1 MTARAAVIG
10 GGTAGL
16 MAAETLLG
24 RGIPVD
30 IYDAMPSLG
39 RKFLMAGKSGLN
51 LTHTEPEAAFLERFG
66 AARTRLEPALTA
78 FGAEAI
84 RSWAAG
90 LGIETFTGS
99 SGRLFPVDFKAA
111 PLLRSWLRRLRGAG
125 ATIHVRHKWRGWT
138 PEGALIFD
146 TPGGE
151 VRVDAGATVL
161 ALGGGSW
168 PRLGSDAAWVA
179 TLAESGIGIAPLKP
193 ANCGFEVPWTA
204 IFRDRFA
211 GAPVKSVRL
220 SHDGKTV
227 SGEFVVTDYGI
238 EGGAVYALSAVLRDR
253 IAADG
258 GATVTLDLSP
268 DRGEDRLAADLAGP
282 RGARSLTT
290 HLKRAAGLVG
300 VKPGLLR
307 ECLDAATFADP
318 ARLAA
323 GIKALPLRL
332 AAARPIEEA
341 ISSAGGI
348 GFAALDDKFMLRGRP
363 GVFCAGEMLDWE
375 APTGGYLF
383 SACFAT
389 GRAAAAGAADWLAAL
404 QGLPEGQDPGEGPEQ
419 GPGQD
424 ERRLV

>member
-1 MTARAAVIG
+1 MMARAVVIG

-51 LTHTEPEAAFLERFG
+51 LTHTEPAPAFLERFG
-66 AARTRLEPALTA
+66 AARPRLEPALSA

-99 SGRLFPVDFKAA
+99 SGRVFPVDFKAA
-111 PLLRSWLRRLRGAG
+111 PLLRSWLHRLRGAG
-125 ATIHVRHKWRGWT
+125 ATIHVRHKWQGWT
-138 PEGALIFD
+138 PEGVLIFE

-151 VRVDAGATVL
+151 VRVNTGATVL

-168 PRLGSDAAWVA
+168 PRLGSDAAWVGP
-179 TLAESGIGIAPLKP
+179 LAEAGVDVVPLKP
-193 ANCGFEVPWTA
+193 ANCGFEAPWTA
-204 IFRDRFA
+204 IFRDRFS
-211 GAPVKSVRL
+211 GAPVKAVRL
-220 SHDGKTV
+220 SHGGRTV
-227 SGEFVVTDYGI
+227 SGDFVVTGYGI
-238 EGGAVYALSAVLRDR
+238 EGGAVYALSAGLRDR

-258 GATVTLDLSP
+258 RATVTLDLSP
-268 DRGEDRLAADLAGP
+268 DRSEARLAADLAGP
-282 RGARSLTT
+282 RGSRSMTT
-290 HLKRAAGLVG
+290 HLKRTAGLVG
-300 VKPGLLR
+300 VKAGLLR
-307 ECLDAATFADP
+307 ECLDATTFADP

-323 GIKALPLRL
+323 GIKALPLCL
-332 AAARPIEEA
+332 TAARPIEEA

-348 GFAALDDKFMLRGRP
+348 GFAALDDRFMLRVRP

-389 GRAAAAGAADWLAAL
+389 GRAAGAGAADWLAGQDL
-404 QGLPEGQDPGEGPEQ
+404 GQDPH
-419 GPGQD
+419 PGI
-424 ERRLV
+424 